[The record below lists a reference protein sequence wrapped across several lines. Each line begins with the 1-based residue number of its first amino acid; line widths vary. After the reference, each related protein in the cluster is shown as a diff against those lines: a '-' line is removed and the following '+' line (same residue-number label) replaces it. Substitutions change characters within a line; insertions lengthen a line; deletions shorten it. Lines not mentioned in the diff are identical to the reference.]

1 MEQCRKSCRR
11 IALKVIMS
19 LSTEFLNYCSE
30 FLDAD
35 FGAISE
41 GIIDKVLSKKKLDD
55 SHNPVSYVTFPVML

>member
-1 MEQCRKSCRR
+1 
-11 IALKVIMS
+11 MS